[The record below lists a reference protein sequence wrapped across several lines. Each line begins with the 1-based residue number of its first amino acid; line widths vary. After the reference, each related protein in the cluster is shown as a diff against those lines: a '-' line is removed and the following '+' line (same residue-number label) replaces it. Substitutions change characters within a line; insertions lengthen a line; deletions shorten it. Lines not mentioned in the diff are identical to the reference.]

1 MNHLLGVRG
10 DKAARN
16 RQVPPT
22 CPFAPPSARDGS
34 LRAMDRFTRTTRHL
48 HDLRFRDPDDS
59 PPLIASQARDPTFV
73 PRLSWRS
80 TPKVDF
86 SWERIA
92 AGIAGSGVV
101 VFADTSLFDN
111 VTPPEFWDALNDP
124 ARLVLTAGVRRE
136 LRPWMERGP
145 HHPVVPLLRRKQDAP
160 QDSTVVQ
167 LRESDA
173 FAYYWTLLAAR
184 RQAFNLYARAL
195 AEELGRD
202 PSKSEVRR
210 RVQQAVGER
219 GYLLGKK
226 GLTPRPGSPAGAD
239 DEVVSLATM
248 FALTTG
254 RPTMILTK
262 DEDLQEQ
269 FYKLIWLLD
278 THYRATLFA
287 DLYAVAPSSFEHL
300 GRVRDTPWVTDRFES
315 LALVRKPA
323 APDRRVLPTSCHFV
337 AVTCLVLGSQL
348 TEMTFGAETEM
359 QQVLE
364 AKSITGGLNTEKLD
378 GANVH
383 YWLAPIPLPMELHDC
398 VGLAIDRRGS
408 PLAGTNIR
416 IPAFDVD
423 QALFVGERHATYRT

>member
-1 MNHLLGVRG
+1 
-10 DKAARN
+10 
-16 RQVPPT
+16 
-22 CPFAPPSARDGS
+22 
-34 LRAMDRFTRTTRHL
+34 MDRFTRTTRHL
-48 HDLRFRDPDDS
+48 NDPRFRDPDDS
-59 PPLIASQARDPTFV
+59 PPLIASQARDPTFI

-101 VFADTSLFDN
+101 VFADTSLFDD
-111 VTPPEFWDALNDP
+111 VTPPGFWDALDDP

-136 LRPWMERGP
+136 LRPWMERRP

-160 QDSTVVQ
+160 QDATV
-167 LRESDA
+167 LRLRQSDA
-173 FAYYWTLLAAR
+173 FAYYWTLLAVR
-184 RQAFNLYARAL
+184 RQAFSAYAHAL
-195 AEELGRD
+195 VEELGRD
-202 PSKSEVRR
+202 PNKEEVGR

-219 GYLLGKK
+219 GYLLAKK
-226 GLTPRPGSPAGAD
+226 GLTPGPGSPAGAD

-262 DEDLQEQ
+262 DEDLREQ

-287 DLYAVAPSSFEHL
+287 DSYAAAPSSFEHL
-300 GRVRDTPWVTDRFES
+300 GRAPDIPWVTDRFES

-323 APDRRVLPTSCHFV
+323 ALDRRVLPPSCHFV
-337 AVTCLVLGSQL
+337 SVACLVLGSQL

-359 QQVLE
+359 QHVLE
-364 AKSITGGLNTEKLD
+364 AKSITGGLNTTKLD
-378 GANVH
+378 GTNLH
-383 YWLAPIPLPMELHDC
+383 YWLAPIPLPMELRDS

-408 PLAGTNIR
+408 PLAGTNVR
-416 IPAFDVD
+416 IPAFDID
-423 QALFVGERHATYRT
+423 LALYVGERYATYGH